1 MQSIVPA
8 NRGGNAQR
16 YTRILSMWIK
26 DISLTECVEILGSL
40 EGYFD
45 KFAEFHNS
53 DSDDLRLE

>member
-1 MQSIVPA
+1 
-8 NRGGNAQR
+8 
-16 YTRILSMWIK
+16 MWIK

-45 KFAEFHNS
+45 KFAEFNNS